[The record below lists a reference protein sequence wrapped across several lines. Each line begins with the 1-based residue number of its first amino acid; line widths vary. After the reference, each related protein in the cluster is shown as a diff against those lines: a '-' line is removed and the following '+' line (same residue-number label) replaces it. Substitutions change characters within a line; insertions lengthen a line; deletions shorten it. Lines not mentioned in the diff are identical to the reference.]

1 MSHADMNNCSGF
13 NEAAAAFSWN
23 SPKKAINPYL
33 DPAEV
38 AQVSALS
45 NLITLYAADNE
56 QEQLRREAL
65 SDQVWERY
73 FFNESRDPVQR
84 EMEQDK
90 LISRAKLAHEQ
101 QRFNPD
107 MVILADVNAQPS
119 HISKPLMQRIEY
131 FSSLGR
137 PKAYSRYLRETIKPC
152 LERLEHVRESQ
163 LSTSFRFMASHEGLD
178 GLLILP
184 EMSQDQVKR
193 LSTLV
198 AAHMSMCLDAACGD
212 LYATDDVKPEE
223 IRKTW
228 EKVAAETLCLDVI
241 PPAFEQLRRKR
252 NRRKPVPYE
261 LIPGS
266 LARML
271 CADWWYRK
279 LWKMRCE
286 WREEQLRA
294 VCLVSKKASPYVSY
308 EAVMHKREQRRKSL
322 EFFRSHELVNE
333 DGDTLDMEDVVN
345 ASSSNP
351 AHRRNEMM
359 ACVKGL
365 ELIAEMRGD
374 CAVFYTI
381 TCPSRFHSTLNN
393 GRPNPTWTNATVR
406 QSSDYL
412 VGMFAAFRKAMH
424 KAGLRWYGVR
434 VAEPHHDGTVHW
446 HLLCF
451 MRKKDRRAITALLRK
466 FAIREDREELGNNTG
481 PRFKSELINPRK
493 GTPTSY
499 IAKYISKNID
509 GRGLAGEISKE
520 TGKSLR
526 DNAEYVNAW
535 ASLHR
540 VQQFRFFG
548 IPGRQ
553 AYRELRLLAGQ
564 AARQQGDKKAGV
576 PVLDNPRLDA
586 ILAAA
591 DAGCFATYI
600 MKQGGVLVPRKYH
613 LIRTAYEINEE
624 PTAYGDHGIRIYGI
638 WSPIA
643 EGKICTHA
651 VKWKMVRKAVDV
663 QEAVSGLLGALLSPI
678 GLVVTALAGVA
689 LVVWKYWQP
698 ITAFLGGVVEGFKA
712 AAGPISAAF
721 EPLKPVFQWIGD
733 KVQALWGWF
742 TDLLTP
748 VKSTSAELQSAA
760 AMGRRFGEALAEGLN
775 MVMHPLDSLKSGVS
789 WLLEKLGIVSKEA
802 AKAKLPESVT
812 RQQPATVNADGKVMM
827 PSGGF
832 PSWGYGFAGMYDS
845 GGYIPRGQFG
855 IVGENG
861 PEIVNGPANVT
872 SRRNTAALAAV
883 VAGMMGVAA
892 APAELPPLHPLAL
905 PAKGGEAIVSRAA
918 TVPLVQR
925 IEAPTQIIIQTQP
938 GQSAQDIA
946 REVARQLD
954 ERERRLKA
962 KARSN
967 YSDQGGYDA

>member
-1 MSHADMNNCSGF
+1 MPELTKDNGGPT
-13 NEAAAAFSWN
+13 EAAGVFSWIA
-23 SPKKAINPYL
+23 PKKAVNPYL
-33 DPAEV
+33 DPADV
-38 AQVSALS
+38 APVSALS

-65 SDQVWERY
+65 SDEVWERY

-84 EMEQDK
+84 KMEQDQ
-90 LISRAKLAHEQ
+90 LISRAKMAREQ

-107 MVILADVNAQPS
+107 LVILANVSAEPA
-119 HISKPLMQRIEY
+119 HVSKPLLERIK
-131 FSSLGR
+131 FFQGLGR
-137 PKAYSRYLRETIKPC
+137 PKAYSRYLRETIRPC
-152 LERLEHVRESQ
+152 LERLECVRESQ
-163 LSTSFRFMASHEGLD
+163 VSASFRFMASHEGLE
-178 GLLILP
+178 GLLILS
-184 EMSQDQVKR
+184 EMNQDQVKR

-198 AAHMSMCLDAACGD
+198 AAHMSLCLDAACSD
-212 LYATDDVKPEE
+212 LFVTDDVKPEQ
-223 IRKTW
+223 IRQSW
-228 EKVAAETLCLDVI
+228 EKVAAEAMRLDVI
-241 PPAFEQLRRKR
+241 PPAFEQLRRKQR
-252 NRRKPVPYE
+252 RRKPVPYD

-279 LWKMRCE
+279 LWQMRCE

-294 VCLVSKKASPYVSY
+294 VCLVNKKASPYVSY
-308 EAVMHKREQRRKSL
+308 EAVIHKREQRRKSL
-322 EFFRSHELVNE
+322 EFFQSHVLVNA

-381 TCPSRFHSTLNN
+381 TCPSRFHATLNN
-393 GRPNPTWTNATVR
+393 GRPNPKWTSETVR

-412 VGMFAAFRKAMH
+412 VDTFAAFRKAMH

-451 MRKKDRRAITALLRK
+451 MRKKDRKSITALLRK

-509 GRGLAGEISKE
+509 GRGLAKEISKE

-526 DNAEYVNAW
+526 DSAEHVSAW

-564 AARQQGDKKAGV
+564 AARQQADKKAGT

-586 ILAAA
+586 VLAAA

-600 MKQGGVLVPRKYH
+600 MKQGGVLVPRKHH
-613 LIRTAYEINEE
+613 LVRTAYELNDE
-624 PTAYGDHGIRIYGI
+624 PSTYGDHGIRIYGI
-638 WSPIA
+638 WSPIV
-643 EGKICTHA
+643 EGRICTHA
-651 VKWKMVRKAVDV
+651 MKWKMVLKAVDV
-663 QEAVSGLLGALLSPI
+663 QEATADQGAGAPWTRGNNCPPVEKMNYFESGLPGEE
-678 GLVVTALAGVA
+678 
-689 LVVWKYWQP
+689 QP
-698 ITAFLGGVVEGFKA
+698 
-712 AAGPISAAF
+712 
-721 EPLKPVFQWIGD
+721 EPLPDFNSMSRKELRELNARLRQVRPKRRKGYKQEINDQLRLQLEYELKSRGFDGNEQEI
-733 KVQALWGWF
+733 
-742 TDLLTP
+742 DLLLRGG
-748 VKSTSAELQSAA
+748 S
-760 AMGRRFGEALAEGLN
+760 
-775 MVMHPLDSLKSGVS
+775 
-789 WLLEKLGIVSKEA
+789 I
-802 AKAKLPESVT
+802 
-812 RQQPATVNADGKVMM
+812 
-827 PSGGF
+827 PSG
-832 PSWGYGFAGMYDS
+832 AGLRLFY
-845 GGYIPRGQFG
+845 
-855 IVGENG
+855 
-861 PEIVNGPANVT
+861 
-872 SRRNTAALAAV
+872 RN
-883 VAGMMGVAA
+883 
-892 APAELPPLHPLAL
+892 
-905 PAKGGEAIVSRAA
+905 
-918 TVPLVQR
+918 QR
-925 IEAPTQIIIQTQP
+925 LQE
-938 GQSAQDIA
+938 DDKW
-946 REVARQLD
+946 RQW
-954 ERERRLKA
+954 
-962 KARSN
+962 
-967 YSDQGGYDA
+967 Y

>member
-1 MSHADMNNCSGF
+1 MPELTKDKGGPTK
-13 NEAAAAFSWN
+13 AAGAFPWN
-23 SPKKAINPYL
+23 ASKKAINPYL

-38 AQVSALS
+38 APVSALS

-65 SDQVWERY
+65 SDEVWERY

-84 EMEQDK
+84 EMEQDQ
-90 LISRAKLAHEQ
+90 LISRAKMAREQ

-107 MVILADVNAQPS
+107 LVILANVSVEPAYV
-119 HISKPLMQRIEY
+119 SKPLLERIK
-131 FSSLGR
+131 FFHGLGR
-137 PKAYSRYLRETIKPC
+137 PKAYSRYLRETIRPC
-152 LERLEHVRESQ
+152 LERLDRVRESQ
-163 LSTSFRFMASHEGLD
+163 VSASFRYMASHEGLE
-178 GLLILP
+178 GLLVLP
-184 EMSQDQVKR
+184 EMNQEQVKR

-198 AAHMSMCLDAACGD
+198 AAHMSLCLDAACSA
-212 LYATDDVKPEE
+212 LFVTDDVKPEQ
-223 IRKTW
+223 IRQSW
-228 EKVAAETLCLDVI
+228 EKVAAEAMRLDVI
-241 PPAFEQLRRKR
+241 PPAFEQLRRKKR
-252 NRRKPVPYE
+252 RRKPVPYD

-279 LWKMRCE
+279 LWQMRCE

-294 VCLVSKKASPYVSY
+294 VCLVNKKASPYVSY
-308 EAVMHKREQRRKSL
+308 EAVIHKREQRRKSL
-322 EFFRSHELVNE
+322 EFFQSHELVNA

-381 TCPSRFHSTLNN
+381 TCPSRFHATLNN
-393 GRPNPTWTNATVR
+393 GRPNPKWTSETVR

-412 VGMFAAFRKAMH
+412 VDTFAAFRKAMH

-451 MRKKDRRAITALLRK
+451 MRKKDRRTLTALLRK
-466 FAIREDREELGNNTG
+466 FAIREDRAELGNNTG

-509 GRGLAGEISKE
+509 GRGLAKEISKE

-526 DNAEYVNAW
+526 DSAEHVSAW

-564 AARQQGDKKAGV
+564 AARAQGDKKAGT
-576 PVLDNPRLDA
+576 PVLENARLDA
-586 ILAAA
+586 VLAAA

-600 MKQGGVLVPRKYH
+600 MKQGGVLVPRKHH
-613 LIRTAYEINEE
+613 LIRTAYELNDE
-624 PTAYGDHGIRIYGI
+624 PGTYGDHGIRIYGI

-643 EGKICTHA
+643 EGRICTHA
-651 VKWKMVRKAVDV
+651 MKWKMVRKAVDV
-663 QEAVSGLLGALLSPI
+663 QEATADQGASAPWTRGNNCPPVEKTYQIGGELPGSEEPAALPDFENMSKKELRELTARLRLVKPKRRKGYKQEITEHQRLQLNAELLSR
-678 GLVVTALAGVA
+678 
-689 LVVWKYWQP
+689 
-698 ITAFLGGVVEGFKA
+698 GFDA
-712 AAGPISAAF
+712 S
-721 EPLKPVFQWIGD
+721 ETEV
-733 KVQALWGWF
+733 
-742 TDLLTP
+742 DLL
-748 VKSTSAELQSAA
+748 LR
-760 AMGRRFGEALAEGLN
+760 GG
-775 MVMHPLDSLKSGVS
+775 SL
-789 WLLEKLGIVSKEA
+789 
-802 AKAKLPESVT
+802 
-812 RQQPATVNADGKVMM
+812 
-827 PSGGF
+827 PSG
-832 PSWGYGFAGMYDS
+832 AGLRLFY
-845 GGYIPRGQFG
+845 
-855 IVGENG
+855 
-861 PEIVNGPANVT
+861 
-872 SRRNTAALAAV
+872 RN
-883 VAGMMGVAA
+883 
-892 APAELPPLHPLAL
+892 
-905 PAKGGEAIVSRAA
+905 
-918 TVPLVQR
+918 QR
-925 IEAPTQIIIQTQP
+925 LQE
-938 GQSAQDIA
+938 DDKW
-946 REVARQLD
+946 RQW
-954 ERERRLKA
+954 
-962 KARSN
+962 
-967 YSDQGGYDA
+967 Y

>member
-1 MSHADMNNCSGF
+1 MSHDDMSNSSGF

-23 SPKKAINPYL
+23 GPKKAINPYL

-38 AQVSALS
+38 APESALL

-56 QEQLRREAL
+56 QEQLRRDAL
-65 SDQVWERY
+65 SEQVWERY

-131 FSSLGR
+131 FSSQGR

-152 LERLEHVRESQ
+152 LERLEHVRDCQ

-228 EKVAAETLCLDVI
+228 EKVAAETLRLDVI

-406 QSSDYL
+406 QSSDYM

-424 KAGLRWYGVR
+424 KTGLRWYGVR

-446 HLLCF
+446 HLMCF

-466 FAIREDREELGNNTG
+466 FAIRVDREELGNNTG

-564 AARQQGDKKAGV
+564 AARQQGDKKAGAITSV
-576 PVLDNPRLDA
+576 KNGNLLFIRQGQGKSASGKPLPVITITRKDGDSHRFT
-586 ILAAA
+586 LADRGAYTGVIA
-591 DAGCFATYI
+591 SWLHTREPAKKESTTVKRKRRTKKQKKEPEA
-600 MKQGGVLVPRKYH
+600 KQGDYLVGTDENVLV
-613 LIRTAYEINEE
+613 LNRTYAN
-624 PTAYGDHGIRIYGI
+624 R
-638 WSPIA
+638 SNA
-643 EGKICTHA
+643 ERA
-651 VKWKMVRKAVDV
+651 AKMQWERL
-663 QEAVSGLLGALLSPI
+663 QR
-678 GLVVTALAGVA
+678 GVA
-689 LVVWKYWQP
+689 S
-698 ITAFLGGVVEGFKA
+698 F
-712 AAGPISAAF
+712 S
-721 EPLKPVFQWIGD
+721 
-733 KVQALWGWF
+733 
-742 TDLLTP
+742 
-748 VKSTSAELQSAA
+748 LQ
-760 AMGRRFGEALAEGLN
+760 LAEGRADLYTEMPVKVSGFKQPIDDAEWTITTLTHTVSPDN
-775 MVMHPLDSLKSGVS
+775 GFTTSLE
-789 WLLEKLGIVSKEA
+789 LEV
-802 AKAKLPESVT
+802 
-812 RQQPATVNADGKVMM
+812 
-827 PSGGF
+827 
-832 PSWGYGFAGMYDS
+832 
-845 GGYIPRGQFG
+845 
-855 IVGENG
+855 
-861 PEIVNGPANVT
+861 
-872 SRRNTAALAAV
+872 
-883 VAGMMGVAA
+883 
-892 APAELPPLHPLAL
+892 
-905 PAKGGEAIVSRAA
+905 
-918 TVPLVQR
+918 R
-925 IEAPTQIIIQTQP
+925 IDDFEM
-938 GQSAQDIA
+938 
-946 REVARQLD
+946 E
-954 ERERRLKA
+954 
-962 KARSN
+962 
-967 YSDQGGYDA
+967 

>member
-1 MSHADMNNCSGF
+1 MPELTNDKGGPT
-13 NEAAAAFSWN
+13 EAAGVFPWN
-23 SPKKAINPYL
+23 APKKAVNPYL

-38 AQVSALS
+38 APVSALS

-65 SDQVWERY
+65 SDEVWERY

-84 EMEQDK
+84 ELEQDR
-90 LISRAKLAHEQ
+90 LISRAKMAREQ

-107 MVILADVNAQPS
+107 LVILANVIAEPA
-119 HISKPLMQRIEY
+119 HVSKPLLERIK
-131 FSSLGR
+131 FFQGLGR
-137 PKAYSRYLRETIKPC
+137 PKAYSRYLRETIRPC
-152 LERLEHVRESQ
+152 LERLERVRESQ
-163 LSTSFRFMASHEGLD
+163 VSASFRFMASHEGLE

-184 EMSQDQVKR
+184 EMNQEQVKR

-198 AAHMSMCLDAACGD
+198 AAHMSMCLDAACSD
-212 LYATDDVKPEE
+212 LFVTDDVKPEQ
-223 IRKTW
+223 IRRSW
-228 EKVAAETLCLDVI
+228 EKVAAEAMRLDVI
-241 PPAFEQLRRKR
+241 PPAFEQLRCKKR
-252 NRRKPVPYE
+252 RRKPVPYD

-279 LWKMRCE
+279 LWQMRCE

-294 VCLVSKKASPYVSY
+294 VCLVNKKASPYVSY
-308 EAVMHKREQRRKSL
+308 EAVIHKREQRRKSL
-322 EFFRSHELVNE
+322 EFFQSHELVNA

-381 TCPSRFHSTLNN
+381 TSPSRFHATLNN
-393 GRPNPTWTNATVR
+393 GRPNPKWTSETVR

-412 VGMFAAFRKAMH
+412 VDTFAAFRKAMH

-451 MRKKDRRAITALLRK
+451 MRKKDRRTLTALLRK
-466 FAIREDREELGNNTG
+466 FAIREDRDELGNNTG

-509 GRGLAGEISKE
+509 GRGLAKEISKE

-526 DNAEYVNAW
+526 DSAEHVSAW

-564 AARQQGDKKAGV
+564 AARAQDGKKAGA
-576 PVLDNPRLDA
+576 PVLENARLDA
-586 ILAAA
+586 VLAAA

-600 MKQGGVLVPRKYH
+600 MKQGGVLVPRKHH
-613 LIRTAYEINEE
+613 LIRTAYELNDE
-624 PTAYGDHGIRIYGI
+624 PGTYGDHGIRIYGI
-638 WSPIA
+638 WSPID
-643 EGKICTHA
+643 EGRICTHA
-651 VKWKMVRKAVDV
+651 MKWKMVRKAVDL
-663 QEAVSGLLGALLSPI
+663 QEAAADQGARAPWTRGNNCPPVEKTYQTGGELPGSEEPAALPDFENMSKKELRELTARLRLVKPKRRKGYKQEITEHQRLQLNAELLSR
-678 GLVVTALAGVA
+678 
-689 LVVWKYWQP
+689 
-698 ITAFLGGVVEGFKA
+698 GFDA
-712 AAGPISAAF
+712 S
-721 EPLKPVFQWIGD
+721 ETEV
-733 KVQALWGWF
+733 
-742 TDLLTP
+742 DLL
-748 VKSTSAELQSAA
+748 LR
-760 AMGRRFGEALAEGLN
+760 GG
-775 MVMHPLDSLKSGVS
+775 SL
-789 WLLEKLGIVSKEA
+789 
-802 AKAKLPESVT
+802 
-812 RQQPATVNADGKVMM
+812 
-827 PSGGF
+827 PSG
-832 PSWGYGFAGMYDS
+832 AGLRLFY
-845 GGYIPRGQFG
+845 
-855 IVGENG
+855 
-861 PEIVNGPANVT
+861 
-872 SRRNTAALAAV
+872 RN
-883 VAGMMGVAA
+883 
-892 APAELPPLHPLAL
+892 
-905 PAKGGEAIVSRAA
+905 
-918 TVPLVQR
+918 QR
-925 IEAPTQIIIQTQP
+925 LQE
-938 GQSAQDIA
+938 DDKW
-946 REVARQLD
+946 RQW
-954 ERERRLKA
+954 
-962 KARSN
+962 
-967 YSDQGGYDA
+967 Y